1 MVFGVKT
8 TSKHNGMDMGVKVHF
23 TPPGMENAD
32 ISDVCTEIFAV
43 GSQFPQCIGRCVIQS
58 IIQKLLIA
66 VDNWIQFL
74 RDSEDYMEVWRFQ
87 YIFPTGVYPLFLWEL
102 LAHGTAPVAAG
113 IIVDG
118 NTATVFAYAYV
129 YSKGASLALPDMISS
144 LSLNCGKLMMLLV
157 FKVKLIN

>member
-1 MVFGVKT
+1 
-8 TSKHNGMDMGVKVHF
+8 
-23 TPPGMENAD
+23 
-32 ISDVCTEIFAV
+32 
-43 GSQFPQCIGRCVIQS
+43 
-58 IIQKLLIA
+58 
-66 VDNWIQFL
+66 
-74 RDSEDYMEVWRFQ
+74 MEVWRFQ

-157 FKVKLIN
+157 FKVKLIKYILNGNGAFAFHDSPLSGLSKGLRMPRSVLLLTCRYTSVERGSTCPRRDWIYLMSTPFSNKWLAKL